1 MKERVNGIAV
11 YNPVN
16 LDREYMLFTAD
27 YAISHGINHY
37 QIVGPI
43 HNPEKGNID
52 GMLFYRKYS
61 QFNSEKNAEYVKFCE
76 SSVNE
81 VLEKLSPAGVKTYMW
96 HHELEV
102 PEGFMEAFP
111 EIVNEYGEAEITHP
125 IIKDFLENKIIDFFA
140 AYPLMDG
147 IILTLHE
154 TRIPLLKLKNQKLSK
169 IERVKYVTEILYN
182 TCRSLGK
189 ELIVRPFASI
199 DEDYAL
205 MTAAYEQISSE
216 MVIMDKWT
224 QFDWS
229 LTLPENRFFSKI
241 KNNPLLV
248 ETDIF
253 GEYFGLGK
261 LPIMLKHHIEKNYS
275 YCEKF
280 SPIGYM
286 SRIDRA
292 GYHAFGD
299 VNEVNYHIM
308 EAWQKG
314 ADIDEAIDTFFH
326 ERFGEAGAD
335 VRRIMENTEDIQR
348 RIFYLNNYYFTEGSR
363 FPRLNHSKNHFWFE
377 IMKEEHYLESGEWFI
392 PKVWE
397 RGSIEA
403 LLEEKGS
410 AIDDC
415 LAALESLPTLKG
427 RIFDSDYAVLEKKFY
442 NLYYVALAWEKLT
455 RVFLNYTKYFELCDE
470 KYEAELEKVLFMLE
484 KVNASAVSAL
494 GDDFYVNSLT
504 IDQLGA
510 KCSESPI
517 LSFIGEV
524 KKSFRLEKEAYE
536 KLNAEGLYDFVICGA
551 ATEGHKIKKEVNFS
565 DTYLKDGICRIP
577 GTNRGKSFSTVNAHG
592 WFAYELKLRPNC
604 ENTVIVSA
612 DGEDGEIDF
621 KISALGESFE
631 IREKHNGVTEFEF
644 KFCETEG
651 KTAAYIRI
659 DRISKNTPYIYEIK
673 VK

>member
-1 MKERVNGIAV
+1 
-11 YNPVN
+11 
-16 LDREYMLFTAD
+16 
-27 YAISHGINHY
+27 
-37 QIVGPI
+37 
-43 HNPEKGNID
+43 
-52 GMLFYRKYS
+52 
-61 QFNSEKNAEYVKFCE
+61 
-76 SSVNE
+76 
-81 VLEKLSPAGVKTYMW
+81 
-96 HHELEV
+96 
-102 PEGFMEAFP
+102 
-111 EIVNEYGEAEITHP
+111 
-125 IIKDFLENKIIDFFA
+125 
-140 AYPLMDG
+140 
-147 IILTLHE
+147 
-154 TRIPLLKLKNQKLSK
+154 
-169 IERVKYVTEILYN
+169 
-182 TCRSLGK
+182 
-189 ELIVRPFASI
+189 
-199 DEDYAL
+199 
-205 MTAAYEQISSE
+205 
-216 MVIMDKWT
+216 
-224 QFDWS
+224 
-229 LTLPENRFFSKI
+229 
-241 KNNPLLV
+241 
-248 ETDIF
+248 
-253 GEYFGLGK
+253 
-261 LPIMLKHHIEKNYS
+261 
-275 YCEKF
+275 
-280 SPIGYM
+280 M

-427 RIFDSDYAVLEKKFY
+427 RISDSDYAVLEKKFY

-455 RVFLNYTKYFELCDE
+455 RVFLNYTKYFELGDE

-612 DGEDGEIDF
+612 AGEDGEIDF

-651 KTAAYIRI
+651 KDAAYIRI